1 MSTTVSTV
9 SPNRLA
15 ASSVADTALKVAA
28 GFWLLMAVIGQW
40 SFLYYIVAFYGRS
53 TLTGNLQAW
62 TKNTFLRMSY
72 VRGDTAGNIAFASHT
87 LLAAVIAF
95 GGALQ
100 LIPQIRARAISV
112 HRWIGRIFFVTALGL
127 STSGLYLVWV
137 RGDRGDMVGGLAISL
152 NAVFIIL
159 FCCLAWRSALAHS
172 ISTHRRWALR
182 AYLVANAQWFT
193 RVGFMAWVVTS
204 HALFGDRAEKS
215 FGIFFNFWNFGCYL
229 VPLTVLELYLRAK
242 EGSSRTGR
250 LAMSGGLVVLTLI
263 MAAGIVGYTFL
274 WQPIVQA
281 AK

>member
-1 MSTTVSTV
+1 MSTTVSTL

-15 ASSVADTALKVAA
+15 ANSVADTALKAAA
-28 GFWLLMAVIGQW
+28 GFWLLMAIIGQW
-40 SFLYYIVAFYGRS
+40 SFLYYIVAFYGCS

-100 LIPQIRARAISV
+100 LVPQIRVRAISV
-112 HRWIGRIFFVTALGL
+112 HRWIGRIFFATALGL

-137 RGDRGDMVGGLAISL
+137 RGDRGDLVSGLAISL
-152 NAVFIIL
+152 NGVLIIL

-172 ISTHRRWALR
+172 IATHRRWALR

-193 RVGFMAWVVTS
+193 RVGFMAWVVIS
-204 HALFGDRAEKS
+204 QALFHDRAEKS
-215 FGIFFNFWNFGCYL
+215 FGPFFSFWNFGCYM
-229 VPLTVLELYLRAK
+229 VPLAVLELYLRAK

-250 LAMSGGLVVLTLI
+250 FAMAGGLVLLTLV
-263 MAAGIVGYTFL
+263 MAGGIAAFTL
-274 WQPIVQA
+274 MWQPIVQA
-281 AK
+281 AQ